1 MGYKKLCQ
9 LWTDVSYFHTNSM
22 DKITTIKFFQQFSTD
37 NDMVTLL
44 ASDVLLNKLT
54 DLRNW
59 SMLNSGKD
67 LESPFWHVKKT
78 ALDV

>member
-1 MGYKKLCQ
+1 
-9 LWTDVSYFHTNSM
+9 M

>member
-44 ASDVLLNKLT
+44 APDVLCY
-54 DLRNW
+54 
-59 SMLNSGKD
+59 SGKD
-67 LESPFWHVKKT
+67 LESPF
-78 ALDV
+78 